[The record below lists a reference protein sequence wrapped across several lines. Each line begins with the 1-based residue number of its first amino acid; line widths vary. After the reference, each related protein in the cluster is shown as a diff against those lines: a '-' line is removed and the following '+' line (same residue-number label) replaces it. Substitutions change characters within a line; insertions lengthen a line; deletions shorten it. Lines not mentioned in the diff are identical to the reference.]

1 MHIHKIYDN
10 SITNLHLSKATF
22 AVQMKKVFLLHLITF
37 ISICCIAQETDSA
50 NNILNEVV
58 VTATR
63 TQRKLSNVAVPVTII
78 SKKNISQAASLRLN
92 DILSEQAGLF
102 MTSGFGTGV
111 QMQGLN
117 PDYTLI
123 LLNGEPLIGR
133 TSGILDLNRI
143 TVGNIKK
150 IEIVKGPSSSLYGSE
165 AMAGVINIIT
175 EEPINKSFNT
185 NLRYGTYNTFDASI
199 NGNIKIKKLTA
210 NAFINTYKT
219 DGFSIRPF
227 STERTVAPLWR
238 LTNQIQL
245 NYPFTN
251 KTKLS
256 VIARYNYEHI
266 NNKIAVSNTGGII
279 VSDGKEVHNDFNIN
293 PVLIHQ
299 FNKNVQTQI
308 RSYFSSFN
316 SLQTLQTN
324 SSLQYRDYF
333 AQQFYRV
340 ENQTDI
346 NTSDKTTITLGAGYV
361 HEIVN
366 SNRYDNEKN
375 NKTNTIHYYFSQ
387 AEFKPTNKLTV
398 ITGLRYDA
406 NRVFAGAFS
415 PKLALQYAASKKLS
429 LQASIGRGF
438 KAPDFRQL
446 YLNFTNTAAGSYSV
460 FGAIEATTQINQLN
474 NLGLI
479 QSIEADF
486 NKLGNLQ
493 PETST
498 GINFGGKYI
507 PNEKLSFAF
516 NVFRNDIEN
525 MIDTRIIAYHKSGA
539 QIFSYLNINKAFT
552 QGFDINTDYQVNKK
566 VKLSA
571 GYQYL
576 QTGDKYQI
584 EQIEKGLVFTKDA
597 NGVARRMLMS
607 EYIGLPN
614 RSAHMGNLKI
624 LYQNKTFFINARAI
638 YRSKWAVN
646 DKDGNGVFNKNDE
659 FANGFVQLNLS
670 MGNDF
675 NNGIGVQ
682 VGCDNLSNYTD
693 AMNLPN
699 LPGRIFFVT
708 LKYQLKK
715 TNK

>member
-1 MHIHKIYDN
+1 
-10 SITNLHLSKATF
+10 
-22 AVQMKKVFLLHLITF
+22 MKKVFLLHLITF

-78 SKKNISQAASLRLN
+78 SKKNITQAASLRLN

-219 DGFSIRPF
+219 DGFSIRPC

-238 LTNQIQL
+238 FTNQIQL

-299 FNKNVQTQI
+299 FNKKIQTQI
-308 RSYFSSFN
+308 RTYFSSFN

-507 PNEKLSFAF
+507 PNEKLSFAI

-566 VKLSA
+566 IKLSA

-607 EYIGLPN
+607 EYAGLPN

-624 LYQNKTFFINARAI
+624 LYQSKTFFINARAI